1 MNRKKG
7 FTLVELLAVV
17 TILGVIATI
26 ATPIVKN
33 YINDSKTDS
42 AEASLKSVERAA
54 NLYFTN
60 NNVKNQMVID
70 LTSNQLQMKN
80 NKVKKGYVIG
90 TRKNFKIY
98 LYKDGYCMFKEG
110 KTTTIEKKKLDDC
123 NFEIG
128 GSYKLSTT
136 NKIAK
141 TETIK
146 GYKIYGNTVNNMSL
160 GETNKSIIL
169 KLSGKNILDKSQFI
183 HEPLRNETA
192 LTIWASETL
201 SNAWIINN
209 LKPSTTYT
217 VSFNTKCTAVPTGV
231 SQASGSYGFYLYS
244 GIDNSLYPGAWFN
257 STGKYF
263 TLNEEATS
271 TRTITTPANLH
282 VQGANYRVLVYT
294 NRYIDNASKGYYSS
308 IIYKNIQIEEGS
320 TATAYEPYLTPQE
333 YTITLNEPL
342 RKVGTAVD
350 YIDSSIS
357 QIVRNVGVNADGTL
371 YALDKPTYEYISLPS
386 ITNLNGTT
394 VVSSSDGNIEASDI
408 KVMLKK

>member
-17 TILGVIATI
+17 VILGVIATI
-26 ATPIVKN
+26 ATPIVKK
-33 YINDSKTDS
+33 YINDSKLDS

-60 NNVKNQMVID
+60 NNVKNQIVID

-110 KTTTIEKKKLDDC
+110 NNIIIEKKKLDDC

-128 GSYKLSTT
+128 GSFKVSST

-141 TETIK
+141 TETIT
-146 GYKIYGNTVNNMSL
+146 GYKIYGNTANNISL
-160 GETNKSIIL
+160 GETNKTITL
-169 KLSGKNILDKSQFI
+169 KLSGKNILDKSQFKQQGFKNDTSVSAWG
-183 HEPLRNETA
+183 EV
-192 LTIWASETL
+192 LTNSWVVS
-201 SNAWIINN
+201 N
-209 LKPSTTYT
+209 LKPSATYT
-217 VSFNTKCTAVPTGV
+217 ITFDATCVNIPAYDTKSSANF
-231 SQASGSYGFYLYS
+231 GFYLYS
-244 GIDNSLYPGAWFN
+244 GV
-257 STGKYF
+257 TGYSSIWLNTSSSKYYAVGDSF
-263 TLNEEATS
+263 S
-271 TRTITTPANLH
+271 SVKTITTPANLH
-282 VQGANYRVLVYT
+282 ESAGKYKVNGYS
-294 NRYIDNASKGYYSS
+294 NRYLKNSVQVLGEFIF
-308 IIYKNIQIEEGS
+308 KNIQIEEGS
-320 TATAYEPYLTPQE
+320 TATAYEPYITPQE
-333 YTITLNEPL
+333 YTITLNAPL

-350 YIDSSIS
+350 YIDSTIS

-394 VVSSSDGNIEASDI
+394 VVSASDGNIGASDI

>member
-26 ATPIVKN
+26 ATPMVKK
-33 YINDSKTDS
+33 YINDSKLDS

-54 NLYFTN
+54 NLYFIN

-70 LTSNQLQMKN
+70 LTNNQLQMKN
-80 NKVKKGYVIG
+80 NKIEKGYVIG

-110 KTTTIEKKKLDDC
+110 KTTTVEKKKLDDC
-123 NFEIG
+123 NFEMG
-128 GSYKLSTT
+128 GDFKVSPT

-141 TETIK
+141 TETIA
-146 GYKIYGNTVNNMSL
+146 GYKIYGNTVNNVSF
-160 GETNKSIIL
+160 GETNKTITL
-169 KLSGKNILDKSQFI
+169 KLSGKNILDKSRFI
-183 HEPLRNETA
+183 FEALRNETA
-192 LTIWASETL
+192 LKIWAAETL
-201 SNAWIINN
+201 SNTWIINN

-217 VSFNTKCTAVPTGV
+217 VSFNSKCTDVPTGV

-244 GIDNSLYPGAWFN
+244 GVNNSLYPGAWFN
-257 STGKYF
+257 STVKF
-263 TLNEEATS
+263 FKLNEEAAS
-271 TRTITTPANLH
+271 TRTIKTPANLH
-282 VQGANYRVLVYT
+282 VQGANYRVLGYT
-294 NRYIDNASKGYYSS
+294 NRYVDAANKGYYSS
-308 IIYKNIQIEEGS
+308 IIYKNVQIEEGS
-320 TATAYEPYLTPQE
+320 VATPYEPYITPQE
-333 YTITLNEPL
+333 YTITLNKPL
-342 RKVGTAVD
+342 RKVGNAVD